1 MHFNLLSKGYIVTF
15 FFRSLTFLLN
25 SDSNR
30 FYPNLSMLI
39 FFILVEI
46 FLRRHNL
53 SLRILSVIANH
64 MLTIFF
70 YLYDEETDVAISYL
84 KGVN

>member
-15 FFRSLTFLLN
+15 FFRSLTYLLS
-25 SDSNR
+25 SDPNR

-39 FFILVEI
+39 FFILIEI
-46 FLRRHNL
+46 FLTRHNL

-64 MLTIFF
+64 VLTIFF
-70 YLYDEETDVAISYL
+70 YIYDEETDVAISYL